1 MEIRIDKEFESL
13 IPPLSKD
20 EFKQLEENILKEGIR
35 DPLIVW
41 AVPAGYKI
49 LLDGHNRYKIAKK
62 HNIDFRIKEMKFNS
76 LDDRKEAIAWICN
89 NQLGRRN
96 ITMFTR
102 VTLEDKKREA
112 LAAIAKNKR
121 MSNLKQNVTEDK
133 KSCPR
138 ETQTRQIKRENS
150 TDYKIAKAAGTSEDT
165 VRKVRRINEKAS
177 EKTKQLVNEGKLSIN
192 QAYNATFSKN
202 PDPVKVAKEEHKQFQ
217 EQKAAA
223 MVDFNDAQIDKI
235 NQRIINNAMVQDIIK
250 LNNTIQKFALD
261 HNTSDIHDLADEF
274 TTEYRNELLKN
285 LQKSTSVLE
294 ILANAI
300 RR

>member
-1 MEIRIDKEFESL
+1 MELKIDEEFESL

-49 LLDGHNRYKIAKK
+49 LLDGHNRYKIANKY
-62 HNIDFRIKEMKFNS
+62 NIPYATKRMHFLSRA
-76 LDDRKEAIAWICN
+76 EAIAWICN

-102 VTLEDKKREA
+102 VTLEDRKREA
-112 LAAIAKNKR
+112 LAAIAKEKTGGR
-121 MSNLKQNVTEDK
+121 PSKADK
-133 KSCPR
+133 KSCPVS
-138 ETQTRQIKRENS
+138 RQEKRENS

-192 QAYNATFSKN
+192 QAYNATFPKN

-217 EQKAAA
+217 EQKAVA

-235 NQRIINNAMVQDIIK
+235 NQRIINNAMVQDIMK
-250 LNNTIQKFALD
+250 LNNTIQKFALE
-261 HNTSDIHDLADEF
+261 HNTSDIHDLSDEF

>member
-62 HNIDFRIKEMKFNS
+62 HNIDFQIKEMKFNS
-76 LDDRKEAIAWICN
+76 LDDRKEAIEWMIK
-89 NQLGRRN
+89 NQFGRRN
-96 ITMFTR
+96 LSAYDR
-102 VTLEDKKREA
+102 SVLA
-112 LAAIAKNKR
+112 LKLKPIIAGKAKVNQVKAGGAVP
-121 MSNLKQNVTEDK
+121 Q
-133 KSCPR
+133 KS
-138 ETQTRQIKRENS
+138 
-150 TDYKIAKAAGTSEDT
+150 AKAIDTREELATIAGVSHDT
-165 VRKVRRINEKAS
+165 IHKVEKIEA
-177 EKTKQLVNEGKLSIN
+177 EATDRTKQLVREGKLSIN
-192 QAYNATFSKN
+192 QAYNSVHPKK
-202 PDPVKVAKEEHKQFQ
+202 PDPVKVAKEEHQQFQ

-235 NQRIINNAMVQDIIK
+235 NQRIINNAMVQDIMK
-250 LNNTIQKFALD
+250 LNNTIQKFALE

>member
-13 IPPLSKD
+13 IPPLSSD
-20 EFKQLEENILKEGIR
+20 EFQQLEENVRKEGIR
-35 DPLIVW
+35 DPLVVW
-41 AVPAGYKI
+41 DGPEGYGI
-49 LLDGHNRYKIAKK
+49 LLDGHNRYKIANKY
-62 HNIDFRIKEMKFNS
+62 NIPYATKRMHFS
-76 LDDRKEAIAWICN
+76 DRGKAMEWMID

-96 ITMFTR
+96 LHVLDREALMN
-102 VTLEDKKREA
+102 KKREVVEKE
-112 LAAIAKNKR
+112 AKKR
-121 MSNLKQNVTEDK
+121 MLSGSKNNPMEKLPQGTTRDIIGKDLGVSGRQVDK
-133 KSCPR
+133 LH
-138 ETQTRQIKRENS
+138 T
-150 TDYKIAKAAGTSEDT
+150 
-165 VRKVRRINEKAS
+165 INEKAS
-177 EKTKQLVNEGKLSIN
+177 EKTKQLVREGKLSIN
-192 QAYNATFSKN
+192 QAYNSVHPKK
-202 PDPVKVAKEEHKQFQ
+202 PDPVKVAKEEHQQFQ

-235 NQRIINNAMVQDIIK
+235 NQRIINNAMVQDIMK
-250 LNNTIQKFALD
+250 LNSTIQKFALE

>member
-20 EFKQLEENILKEGIR
+20 EFMQLEENILKEGIR
-35 DPLIVW
+35 DPLVVW
-41 AVPAGYKI
+41 DGPEGYGI
-49 LLDGHNRYKIAKK
+49 LLDGHNRYKIANKY
-62 HNIDFRIKEMKFNS
+62 NIPFATKRMHFSNRNAAVEWIIK
-76 LDDRKEAIAWICN
+76 
-89 NQLGRRN
+89 NQFGRRN
-96 ITMFTR
+96 LSAYDRSVLALKLKPVIQAEAEKR
-102 VTLEDKKREA
+102 KKETVGRPEMA
-112 LAAIAKNKR
+112 
-121 MSNLKQNVTEDK
+121 K
-133 KSCPR
+133 KSAPI
-138 ETQTRQIKRENS
+138 ETRSEL
-150 TDYKIAKAAGTSEDT
+150 AKLAGVSHDT
-165 VRKVRRINEKAS
+165 IHKVEAIEEKATD
-177 EKTKQLVNEGKLSIN
+177 KTKQLVREGKLSIN
-192 QAYNATFSKN
+192 QAYNSVHPKK
-202 PDPVKVAKEEHKQFQ
+202 PDLVKVAKEEHQQFQ

-235 NQRIINNAMVQDIIK
+235 NQRIINNAMVQDIMK
-250 LNNTIQKFALD
+250 LNSTIQKFALE